1 LQRSP
6 NDLKESVAMIKILI
20 VDDHAVVRSGIRQ
33 FLSST
38 NDVEVIEEAES
49 GEQALALALQGN
61 FDVIVLD
68 INLPDMNGL
77 EVLRRIRRKKQKQ
90 PVLIFSML
98 EEEAY
103 AMPALS
109 AGASGYLSKDS
120 SPDQILMAI
129 RTVAS
134 GGRYVSSFLAEK
146 LLAGSVPQGQQVLHD
161 KLSWREME
169 VLLLLS
175 KGIALTAL
183 GAQLHLS
190 VKTVST
196 YRARILKKLNV
207 SSNAELTRYVL
218 HHKLG

>member
-1 LQRSP
+1 
-6 NDLKESVAMIKILI
+6 MIKILL

-33 FLSST
+33 FLSGT
-38 NDVEVIEEAES
+38 NDVEVIQEAES
-49 GEQALALALQGN
+49 GEQGLALALQSD

-77 EVLRRIRRKKQKQ
+77 EVLKRIRRKKPQQ

-98 EEEAY
+98 SEEDF
-103 AMPALS
+103 AMPALGF
-109 AGASGYLSKDS
+109 GASGYLSKDS

-129 RTVAS
+129 RSVAV
-134 GGRYVSSFLAEK
+134 GGRYVSSFLAER
-146 LLAGSVPQGQQVLHD
+146 LLAGNVPKGQQILHD
-161 KLSWREME
+161 SLSWREME

-175 KGIALTAL
+175 KGVALKTL

-196 YRARILKKLNV
+196 YRARILKKLNA

-218 HHKLG
+218 QHKLG

>member
-1 LQRSP
+1 
-6 NDLKESVAMIKILI
+6 MIKILI

>member
-1 LQRSP
+1 
-6 NDLKESVAMIKILI
+6 MIKILI

-38 NDVEVIEEAES
+38 NEVEVIEEAES
-49 GEQALALALQGN
+49 GVKGLALALQAR
-61 FDVIVLD
+61 FDVVVLD

-77 EVLRRIRRKKQKQ
+77 EVLKRIRRKMPKQ

-98 EEEAY
+98 EEEDY

-129 RTVAS
+129 KTVAT

-146 LLAGSVPQGQQVLHD
+146 LLAGNVSKGHQALHD
-161 KLSWREME
+161 ALSWREME

-175 KGIALTAL
+175 KGAALKSL

-196 YRARILKKLNV
+196 YRARILRKLNV
-207 SSNAELTRYVL
+207 NSNAELTRYVL
-218 HHKLG
+218 EHKLG

>member
-1 LQRSP
+1 MICDRALVMI
-6 NDLKESVAMIKILI
+6 SVLI

-33 FLSST
+33 FLSGT
-38 NDVEVIEEAES
+38 PDVEVIAEAES
-49 GEQALALALQGN
+49 GEQGLAQALQADFG
-61 FDVIVLD
+61 VIVLD

-77 EVLRRIRRKKQKQ
+77 EVLRRIRRKKPKQ

-98 EEEAY
+98 EENDF
-103 AMPALS
+103 AMPALG

-129 RTVAS
+129 RTVAA

-146 LLAGSVPQGQQVLHD
+146 LLAGNVSKGQQVLHD
-161 KLSWREME
+161 TLSWREME

-175 KGIALTAL
+175 KGVALKTL
-183 GAQLHLS
+183 GTQLHLS

-196 YRARILKKLNV
+196 YRARILKKLNA

-218 HHKLG
+218 LHKLG

>member
-1 LQRSP
+1 
-6 NDLKESVAMIKILI
+6 MIKILI

-33 FLSST
+33 FLSGT
-38 NDVEVIEEAES
+38 NEVEVIEEAES
-49 GEQALALALQGN
+49 GEKGLALALQAR
-61 FDVIVLD
+61 FDVVVLD

-77 EVLRRIRRKKQKQ
+77 EVLKRIRRKMPKQ
-90 PVLIFSML
+90 PILIFSML
-98 EEEAY
+98 DEEDFAI
-103 AMPALS
+103 PALS

-129 RTVAS
+129 RNVAA

-146 LLAGSVPQGQQVLHD
+146 LLAGNVSKGHQTLHD
-161 KLSWREME
+161 ALSWREME

-175 KGIALTAL
+175 KGAALKSL

-196 YRARILKKLNV
+196 YRARILKKLQVN
-207 SSNAELTRYVL
+207 SNAELTRYVL
-218 HHKLG
+218 EHKLG

>member
-1 LQRSP
+1 M
-6 NDLKESVAMIKILI
+6 VKILI

-33 FLSST
+33 FLAGT
-38 NDVEVIEEAES
+38 NEVEVIEEAES
-49 GEQALALALQGN
+49 GEEGLAMTLQAR
-61 FDVIVLD
+61 FDVVVLD

-77 EVLRRIRRKKQKQ
+77 EVLKRIRRKMPKQ

-98 EEEAY
+98 EEEDY

-129 RTVAS
+129 RTVAA

-146 LLAGSVPQGQQVLHD
+146 LLAGNVSKGHQPLHD
-161 KLSWREME
+161 ALSWREME

-175 KGIALTAL
+175 KGAALKSL

-196 YRARILKKLNV
+196 YRARILKKLNAN
-207 SSNAELTRYVL
+207 SNAELTRYVL
-218 HHKLG
+218 EHKLG

>member
-1 LQRSP
+1 
-6 NDLKESVAMIKILI
+6 MIKVLL

-33 FLSST
+33 FLSGT
-38 NDVEVIEEAES
+38 NDVEVIQEAES
-49 GEQALALALQGN
+49 GEQGLALALQSN

-77 EVLRRIRRKKQKQ
+77 EVLKRIRRKKPQQ

-98 EEEAY
+98 SEEDF
-103 AMPALS
+103 AMPALGV
-109 AGASGYLSKDS
+109 GASGYLSKDS

-129 RTVAS
+129 RSVAA
-134 GGRYVSSFLAEK
+134 GGRYVSSFLAER
-146 LLAGSVPQGQQVLHD
+146 LLAGNVPKGQQILHD
-161 KLSWREME
+161 ALSWREME

-175 KGIALTAL
+175 KGVALKTL

-196 YRARILKKLNV
+196 YRARILKKLNA

-218 HHKLG
+218 QHKLG